1 MEYLNVMFNS
11 IILSIIL
18 GLSLF
23 IIIPIV
29 WICSAISVYKDA
41 KYRNE
46 NVVFLTLLDIFSGGI
61 TVPIFYMFNIVKP
74 YNEKNGNI
82 PKKMPVGLLVK
93 FITMIVIYAIF
104 GILFSIMF
112 PFGIGVI
119 LVFVSAIFIGFTLLF
134 CIVNSGAIF
143 ALYNDAKARDADT
156 SLWCILALFFSF
168 ITYVVYIFVVI
179 KSKEEKQVLSQYPVD
194 NNQNRNE
201 LEQLS
206 FEDLQ
211 MNNNGQ
217 SSNFE
222 EKKPISNKIPPMII
236 VQIVLNIFSYVT
248 TILMFM
254 R

>member
-1 MEYLNVMFNS
+1 MN
-11 IILSIIL
+11 
-18 GLSLF
+18 
-23 IIIPIV
+23 
-29 WICSAISVYKDA
+29 D
-41 KYRNE
+41 
-46 NVVFLTLLDIFSGGI
+46 D
-61 TVPIFYMFNIVKP
+61 
-74 YNEKNGNI
+74 
-82 PKKMPVGLLVK
+82 
-93 FITMIVIYAIF
+93 
-104 GILFSIMF
+104 
-112 PFGIGVI
+112 
-119 LVFVSAIFIGFTLLF
+119 VFVY
-134 CIVNSGAIF
+134 
-143 ALYNDAKARDADT
+143 YNGVKYHYIIYEKYNIKKTGKA
-156 SLWCILALFFSF
+156 SI
-168 ITYVVYIFVVI
+168 I